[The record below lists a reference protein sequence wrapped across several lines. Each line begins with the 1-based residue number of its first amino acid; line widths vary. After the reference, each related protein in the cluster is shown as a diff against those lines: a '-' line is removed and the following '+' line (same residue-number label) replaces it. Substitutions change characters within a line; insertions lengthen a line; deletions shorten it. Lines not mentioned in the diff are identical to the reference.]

1 MPVTHKSSVWNDSH
15 SITGVL
21 GTLDLLSNTTG
32 YLKNDGLG
40 NLTWAIVAGG
50 TTPALFTSSTSGIV
64 PASGGGTVNY
74 LRADGTWAASSA
86 SVAWG
91 GITGTLSTQTD
102 LNTALGGKQPLATNL
117 TSIGGLANAAGWLH
131 NDGAGAFVYSTP
143 AAASWPVSGTPA
155 IISTLGALANATGHL
170 FNNGSGT
177 LSWVAEYT
185 LPTATSSVL
194 GGVKPDGTSILN
206 TAGAISAT
214 VASVGAQAALSG
226 TGFVKISGTTISYD
240 NSAYYLAS
248 NPSGYTANLGTVTS
262 VAAITLGTTGTDLS
276 STVATGTTTPVIT
289 LQVPTASGTNRGALS
304 SGDWTTFNGK
314 QAAFTILG
322 TLGALA
328 NASGVL
334 TNNGSGTL
342 SWAAGGG
349 MTNPMT
355 TLGDLIYENAV
366 PAAARLAGP
375 TVNGTY
381 VLTEI
386 PVAGASVAPVW
397 TLANTII
404 AGDITG
410 GATNNLLYQTAAN
423 ATGYV
428 TSGNYGS
435 LVSSSTGAPSWTTPA
450 AGVLYQASTTTVP
463 AFTTTP
469 TLTGT
474 NFSGIPGGAI
484 NSAVA
489 NATLAATATA
499 IAAGT
504 ANQIPYQTGA
514 GVTSFFSASNYGVH
528 VYGSTGVPQ
537 SIAGA
542 AGVLQGS
549 AAAIPAFTT
558 TPTLTGTNFTGVP
571 TSGLTGALAAAQFP
585 ALTGDV
591 TTVAGALATTLVTT
605 QPSVHTW
612 TLVQTFSATDV
623 HTLGATFTASAS
635 VSTAGYVGYNSTQLA
650 HEFFADGLKH
660 QLTGTIFT
668 QTATGTNGAA
678 TAITDI
684 MGTGVGTRVL
694 PTSWTLTGKTI
705 RVRCAGTVTTAATP
719 GTTVIT
725 LRLNAGTPVTIVAS
739 PSLTLTASMTSM
751 PFEIEFL
758 LTCRSTTS
766 IMGTGKFLVS
776 SSTTGITGL
785 SVLIGTVTAA
795 TVVAATSYT
804 VQICAT
810 DGTASGTVYT
820 TQTASVE
827 VLN

>member
-1 MPVTHKSSVWNDSH
+1 VPVTHKSSVWNDAH
-15 SITGVL
+15 TITGLL
-21 GTLDLLSNTTG
+21 GKLDLLPDAPG

-50 TTPALFTSSTSGIV
+50 TSPALFTSSTSGIV

-74 LRADGTWAASSA
+74 LRADGTWTTVSA
-86 SVAWG
+86 SAAWG
-91 GITGTLSTQTD
+91 SITGTLSSQTD
-102 LNTALGGKQPLATNL
+102 LNTALNGKQA
-117 TSIGGLANAAGWLH
+117 
-131 NDGAGAFVYSTP
+131 
-143 AAASWPVSGTPA
+143 
-155 IISTLGALANATGHL
+155 TLG
-170 FNNGSGT
+170 
-177 LSWVAEYT
+177 
-185 LPTATSSVL
+185 
-194 GGVKPDGTSILN
+194 
-206 TAGAISAT
+206 
-214 VASVGAQAALSG
+214 G
-226 TGFVKISGTTISYD
+226 TGFVKSTAGVISYD
-240 NSAYYLAS
+240 TSTYYLAS
-248 NPSGYTANLGTVTS
+248 NPSGYTSNLGTVTS
-262 VAAITLGTTGTDLS
+262 VAALTLGTTGTDLS

-289 LQVPTASGTNRGALS
+289 LQVPTASGSNRGALA
-304 SGDWTTFNGK
+304 SGDWTTFNNK
-314 QAAFTILG
+314 QAAFANLSTIG
-322 TLGALA
+322 GLA
-328 NASGVL
+328 NASGWL
-334 TNNGSGTL
+334 NNNGSGTF
-342 SWAAGGG
+342 SYSTPTAANVGAIA
-349 MTNPMT
+349 TTVMT
-355 TLGDLIYENAV
+355 TLGDILYGGASGV
-366 PAAARLAGP
+366 ATRLGGVAG
-375 TVNGTY
+375 
-381 VLTEI
+381 VLT
-386 PVAGASVAPVW
+386 
-397 TLANTII
+397 
-404 AGDITG
+404 
-410 GATNNLLYQTAAN
+410 
-423 ATGYV
+423 
-428 TSGNYGS
+428 
-435 LVSSSTGAPSWTTPA
+435 STGAAAPS
-450 AGVLYQASTTTVP
+450 
-463 AFTTTP
+463 
-469 TLTGT
+469 
-474 NFSGIPGGAI
+474 FS
-484 NSAVA
+484 
-489 NATLAATATA
+489 
-499 IAAGT
+499 
-504 ANQIPYQTGA
+504 
-514 GVTSFFSASNYGVH
+514 
-528 VYGSTGVPQ
+528 
-537 SIAGA
+537 
-542 AGVLQGS
+542 
-549 AAAIPAFTT
+549 T

>member
-1 MPVTHKSSVWNDSH
+1 MSNPSVLAPLPIQSPAVDSKGFFTPSTIQWLMQTLSTRVSSSLQSVTLTGDVTGTGGSSVHATVVPGALTLSKLAPISAR
-15 SITGVL
+15 SI
-21 GTLDLLSNTTG
+21 
-32 YLKNDGLG
+32 LG
-40 NLTWAIVAGG
+40 NLNVTQATPQALTPSQLLTMLPAGGDLSGTYTGPKVTGLLSYALPALTTGNLGWTGTAWSFTTAATGTVTTVSVVTANGFQGTVANASTTPAITLQTSISGMLKGSSNAIVA
-50 TTPALFTSSTSGIV
+50 
-64 PASGGGTVNY
+64 ASAGSDYQAPYAN
-74 LRADGTWAASSA
+74 
-86 SVAWG
+86 
-91 GITGTLSTQTD
+91 LS
-102 LNTALGGKQPLATNL
+102 
-117 TSIGGLANAAGWLH
+117 SIGSLANAAGWLH
-131 NDGAGAFVYSTP
+131 NDGAGVFTYSSPT
-143 AAASWPVSGTPA
+143 ASWPISGTPA
-155 IISTLGALANATGHL
+155 IISSLGSLANA
-170 FNNGSGT
+170 
-177 LSWVAEYT
+177 A
-185 LPTATSSVL
+185 
-194 GGVKPDGTSILN
+194 
-206 TAGAISAT
+206 
-214 VASVGAQAALSG
+214 
-226 TGFVKISGTTISYD
+226 
-240 NSAYYLAS
+240 
-248 NPSGYTANLGTVTS
+248 
-262 VAAITLGTTGTDLS
+262 
-276 STVATGTTTPVIT
+276 
-289 LQVPTASGTNRGALS
+289 
-304 SGDWTTFNGK
+304 
-314 QAAFTILG
+314 
-322 TLGALA
+322 
-328 NASGVL
+328 GVL

-355 TLGDLIYENAV
+355 TLGDIIYENAT
-366 PAAARLAGP
+366 PAPARLAGP
-375 TVNGTY
+375 IVNGTY

-386 PVAGASVAPVW
+386 VVGSASVAPVW
-397 TLANTII
+397 TNQTAITAGLASALAAGAINQIPYQTGAGSTSFYSASNYGVQTYGATGVPASI
-404 AGDITG
+404 AG
-410 GATNNLLYQTAAN
+410 
-423 ATGYV
+423 
-428 TSGNYGS
+428 
-435 LVSSSTGAPSWTTPA
+435 A
-450 AGVLYQASTTTVP
+450 AGVLQGSASAIP

-474 NFSGIPGGAI
+474 NFSGIPGGAV

-489 NATLAATATA
+489 NATLAASATA
-499 IAAGT
+499 IASGT
-504 ANQIPYQTGA
+504 ANQIPYQTGVGA
-514 GVTSFFSASNYGVH
+514 TSFFSAANYGVAT
-528 VYGSTGVPQ
+528 YGATGVPA

-571 TSGLTGALAAAQFP
+571 TSALTGTLAAAQFP
-585 ALTGDV
+585 AMTGDV
-591 TTVAGALATTLVTT
+591 TSVAGALATTLITT

-660 QLTGTIFT
+660 CLTGTIFT

-694 PTSWTLTGKTI
+694 PASWTLTGKAI
-705 RVRCAGTVTTAATP
+705 RVRCAGTVTTAASP

-739 PSLTLTASMTSM
+739 PSLTLTASMTNM
-751 PFEIEFL
+751 PFEIGFL
-758 LTCRSTTS
+758 LICRSTTS